1 MRRAIVTLLLLLG
14 LPISLVLAAC
24 AESGVH
30 DPPIPTITQ
39 ADRGWVD
46 TTGNVDKATLEE
58 LRSTSDAIE
67 AQGQRQGK
75 GYQIAGVFFNNIAS
89 GPSTFASDVY
99 NHNGIGSRE
108 RDNGI
113 LIMVLLDKAG
123 DDGKKPYIFVTPGR
137 GLEGDLPD
145 SKIADFREKY
155 FNPQRAQG
163 HWQTGLIDLES
174 HLGQYLHDPS
184 AHQPKKSVWSS
195 GAIILVVVICVIAG
209 VFILMILPFF
219 SGRGGSS
226 GGSCGSSRGGFPGWS
241 SSDGGG
247 SYGGGG
253 SAGGGGSGG

>member
-1 MRRAIVTLLLLLG
+1 MGRAIVTSILLLG
-14 LPISLVLAAC
+14 LPILLVLAAC
-24 AESGVH
+24 AGSGMH

-46 TTGNVDKATLEE
+46 TTGKVDKTTLEE

-89 GPSTFASDVY
+89 EPSTFASDVY
-99 NHNGIGSRE
+99 NYNGIGSRE

-123 DDGKKPYIFVTPGR
+123 GDGKKPYIFVTPGH

-145 SKIADFREKY
+145 SKITDFREKY
-155 FNPQRAQG
+155 FNLQRAQG
-163 HWQTGLIDLES
+163 RWQTGLIDLDS

-184 AHQPKKSVWSS
+184 AHQPKESAWPIGV
-195 GAIILVVVICVIAG
+195 IILVVVVCVVAG
-209 VFILMILPFF
+209 VFILMFLPFF
-219 SGRGGSS
+219 ASRGGSS
-226 GGSCGSSRGGFPGWS
+226 GGSYRSSRGGFSGWS